1 MLELIPAQPTTTL
14 DNLIRPRLILEC
26 YVKWYKDTMLLD
38 PTNNRHMEV
47 YGNRHVLTLKSVK
60 ETDFGNYSCM
70 ADNSLGRERGSI
82 EVSGRPHRAK
92 ILSSN
97 LGFKKDQYNLTWTV
111 DSFLPIEEY
120 RILYR
125 VNLPPYHAIEKNRP
139 GRVAKNQRD
148 SNKSPRFLDSQ
159 PSEWTNIIPQIPNT
173 SNKSP
178 YDYQII
184 GNSFSYT
191 GNFVF
196 FGLTPS
202 TEYEV
207 IIQSRNREGW
217 SDATDIFRFNT
228 RSQDFNPLEQPYQH
242 QGYFSGSDTPK
253 VSCITTIIAILWL
266 TLLLVKF

>member
-1 MLELIPAQPTTTL
+1 MKSFCKTATL
-14 DNLIRPRLILEC
+14 
-26 YVKWYKDTMLLD
+26 
-38 PTNNRHMEV
+38 
-47 YGNRHVLTLKSVK
+47 
-60 ETDFGNYSCM
+60 F
-70 ADNSLGRERGSI
+70 
-82 EVSGRPHRAK
+82 
-92 ILSSN
+92 
-97 LGFKKDQYNLTWTV
+97 Q
-111 DSFLPIEEY
+111 
-120 RILYR
+120 
-125 VNLPPYHAIEKNRP
+125 PPYHAIEKNRP

-178 YDYQII
+178 YDYQMI

-228 RSQDFNPLEQPYQH
+228 RSQGNSFKEIVYMIVD
-242 QGYFSGSDTPK
+242 
-253 VSCITTIIAILWL
+253 
-266 TLLLVKF
+266 

>member
-1 MLELIPAQPTTTL
+1 MQHFSI
-14 DNLIRPRLILEC
+14 NLFLWKTFC
-26 YVKWYKDTMLLD
+26 
-38 PTNNRHMEV
+38 
-47 YGNRHVLTLKSVK
+47 KS
-60 ETDFGNYSCM
+60 
-70 ADNSLGRERGSI
+70 A
-82 EVSGRPHRAK
+82 
-92 ILSSN
+92 N
-97 LGFKKDQYNLTWTV
+97 LFQ
-111 DSFLPIEEY
+111 
-120 RILYR
+120 
-125 VNLPPYHAIEKNRP
+125 PPYHAIEKNRP

-178 YDYQII
+178 YDYQMI

-228 RSQDFNPLEQPYQH
+228 RSQGNSFKEI
-242 QGYFSGSDTPK
+242 
-253 VSCITTIIAILWL
+253 VCIIVDRFEYDKQIRRHCRYKTFHSL
-266 TLLLVKF
+266 

>member
-1 MLELIPAQPTTTL
+1 MKSFCNTATL
-14 DNLIRPRLILEC
+14 
-26 YVKWYKDTMLLD
+26 
-38 PTNNRHMEV
+38 
-47 YGNRHVLTLKSVK
+47 
-60 ETDFGNYSCM
+60 F
-70 ADNSLGRERGSI
+70 
-82 EVSGRPHRAK
+82 
-92 ILSSN
+92 
-97 LGFKKDQYNLTWTV
+97 Q
-111 DSFLPIEEY
+111 
-120 RILYR
+120 
-125 VNLPPYHAIEKNRP
+125 PPYHAIEKNRP

-178 YDYQII
+178 YDYQMI

-228 RSQDFNPLEQPYQH
+228 RSQGNSFTRMTFKSTWEHNINIH
-242 QGYFSGSDTPK
+242 
-253 VSCITTIIAILWL
+253 L
-266 TLLLVKF
+266 TN